1 MRENSYLKFKIRN
14 ILILIAA
21 QILFFGGS
29 VFAQFSNFISTV
41 ETNEALDGRAV
52 SLTANLI
59 QSTNVS
65 KIILAYRNFGET
77 EFTESELTIA
87 GLSAKGVIPAEH
99 VRIPFVEY
107 FFTIVFFDGSYETFP
122 ENIFVDDSNENV
134 QEKIFADGLPLQLI
148 VKESNSIDSGILIL
162 SPENGEVLT
171 EDELLI
177 SVSLIHTDDL
187 VSNSSTKILID
198 GVDISSDVFF
208 ADDLLLFS
216 AANFP
221 GTVSIGKHVLTVE
234 TYDNKGNTYGIESIE
249 FTIKSSRI
257 LSSAENNFTYN
268 FDFKGESRNERFN
281 SNSTWFNNIMGNF
294 LGRLNDWKF
303 KSRLYITSEEK
314 ANLQPQN
321 RYYASVESEWLKLEL
336 GDNFPKY
343 SKLVLDGKRVRGI
356 SGGLYLGFFNLESS
370 YGQLTRANEGSL
382 IRALPNSD
390 TLGTNIIEID
400 PAKYGASLGEVS
412 FGKYQRDLLVVRPSF
427 GSGEEFQLGFTYLHS
442 KDDQK
447 SIEFGKSPQEN
458 LLFGTDLVTTA
469 DDKRIILTADAA
481 INITN
486 QDISTGT
493 LTDAQIDSVFGP
505 DNLFNTN
512 PEDVKNIK
520 NILGKFITVNQFLN
534 PLNPHK
540 FSSFAGEAA
549 IELNYFNNSLKAT
562 YLYRGNDFRSFGQS
576 FLRTDVRGFNI
587 VDRLKLVQNK
597 LFLSVTFERLE
608 DNLQDTKIATTTYQT
623 LNTSISYYPRTDL
636 PNITIGYG
644 RYENFNGMDTRKI
657 SNGIYAV
664 DEGTDKYIIQL
675 SYNIE
680 GAIRHNVY
688 LSMVASDRE
697 DYTNKNSDGH
707 NLSTSLML
715 NSNWSSKFISFLNIT
730 YYNSDYSDII
740 YKYTT
745 LSFGGKYRVI
755 PQKLELSLNV
765 SPSFGDFERQ
775 AFDFIATYYALKNLS
790 IVMQARVF
798 RIPDSST
805 NSIIGLTTQ
814 WNF

>member
-1 MRENSYLKFKIRN
+1 MRENRYLNFKIRN

-29 VFAQFSNFISTV
+29 VFAQFSNYISTV

-77 EFTESELTIA
+77 EYTESELTIA
-87 GLSAKGVIPAEH
+87 GLSAKGIIPAEH
-99 VRIPFVEY
+99 VKIPFVEY
-107 FFTIVFFDGSYETFP
+107 FFTIVFFDGTYETFP
-122 ENIFVDDSNENV
+122 EN
-134 QEKIFADGLPLQLI
+134 IFADGLPLQLV
-148 VKESNSIDSGILIL
+148 VKESRSIDSGILIL

-221 GTVSIGKHVLTVE
+221 GTVSIGDHLLTVE
-234 TYDNKGNTYGIESIE
+234 TYDNKGNKYGIESIE
-249 FTIKSSRI
+249 FSIKSSRI
-257 LSSAENNFTYN
+257 LSSSENNFTYN

-303 KSRLYITSEEK
+303 KSRLYVTSEEK
-314 ANLQPQN
+314 SYLQPQN
-321 RYYASVESEWLKLEL
+321 RYYASVESDWLKLEL
-336 GDNFPKY
+336 GDNFPRY
-343 SKLVLDGKRVRGI
+343 SKLVLDGKRVRGV

-370 YGQLTRANEGSL
+370 YGQLTRSNEGS
-382 IRALPNSD
+382 IIEKFTNSD
-390 TLGTNIIEID
+390 TLGTNIISID
-400 PAKYGASLGEVS
+400 PVKHGADLASVN

-458 LLFGTDLVTTA
+458 LLFGTDLLTTA

-493 LTDAQIDSVFGP
+493 LSDSEIDSL
-505 DNLFNTN
+505 DLSLFSVD
-512 PEDVKNIK
+512 PEDLKNIK
-520 NILGKFITVNQFLN
+520 NILGNFITVNQFLN

-540 FSSFAGEAA
+540 FSSFAAEAA
-549 IELNYFNNSLKAT
+549 LELNYFNNSLKAT

-597 LFLSVTFERLE
+597 LFVSVTFERLE

-636 PNITIGYG
+636 PNITVGYS

-715 NSNWSSKFISFLNIT
+715 NSNWSSKFISFFNIT

-745 LSFGGKYRVI
+745 LSFGGKYRAI

>member
-1 MRENSYLKFKIRN
+1 MRENRYLNFKIRN

-29 VFAQFSNFISTV
+29 VFAQFSNYISTV

-65 KIILAYRNFGET
+65 KIILAYRNFGVT
-77 EFTESELTIA
+77 EYTESELTIA
-87 GLSAKGVIPAEH
+87 GLSAKGIIPAEH
-99 VRIPFVEY
+99 VKIPFVEY
-107 FFTIVFFDGSYETFP
+107 FFTIVFFDGTYETFP
-122 ENIFVDDSNENV
+122 EN
-134 QEKIFADGLPLQLI
+134 IFADGLPLQLV
-148 VKESNSIDSGILIL
+148 VKESRSIDSGILIL

-221 GTVSIGKHVLTVE
+221 GMVSIGDHLLTVE
-234 TYDNKGNTYGIESIE
+234 TYDNKGNRYGIESIE
-249 FTIKSSRI
+249 FSIKSSRI
-257 LSSAENNFTYN
+257 LSSSENNFTYN

-281 SNSTWFNNIMGNF
+281 SSSTWFNNIMGNF

-303 KSRLYITSEEK
+303 KSRLYVTSEEK
-314 ANLQPQN
+314 SYLQPQN
-321 RYYASVESEWLKLEL
+321 RYYASVESDWLKLEL
-336 GDNFPKY
+336 GDNFPRY
-343 SKLVLDGKRVRGI
+343 SKLVLDGKRVRGV

-370 YGQLTRANEGSL
+370 YGQLTRSNEGS
-382 IRALPNSD
+382 IIEKFTNSD
-390 TLGTNIIEID
+390 TLGTNIISID
-400 PAKYGASLGEVS
+400 PVKHGADLASVN

-458 LLFGTDLVTTA
+458 LLFGTDLLTTA
-469 DDKRIILTADAA
+469 DDRRIILTADAA

-493 LTDAQIDSVFGP
+493 LSDSEIDSL
-505 DNLFNTN
+505 DLSLFNVD
-512 PEDVKNIK
+512 PEDLKNIK
-520 NILGKFITVNQFLN
+520 NILGNFITVNQFLN

-540 FSSFAGEAA
+540 FSSFAAEAA
-549 IELNYFNNSLKAT
+549 LELNYFNNSLKAT

-597 LFLSVTFERLE
+597 LFVSVTFERLE

-636 PNITIGYG
+636 PNITVGYS
-644 RYENFNGMDTRKI
+644 RYENFNGMDTKKI

-707 NLSTSLML
+707 NLSTSLMV
-715 NSNWSSKFISFLNIT
+715 NSNWSSKFISFFNIT

-745 LSFGGKYRVI
+745 LSFGGKYRAI